1 MDRLAAL
8 TAFHAAAAEGG
19 FAAAA
24 RRLSLSR
31 AQTAKLVA
39 ELEDALGA
47 RLFQRTT
54 RRMSLTAAGRSYLNA
69 TRGVLETLEGA
80 ANAVREAQTT
90 LSGSLRINA
99 PVSFGTAHLAPLLT
113 AFLAQHPAAQID
125 LTLNDRVVDLV
136 EEGYDMVIR
145 IGVLPDSSLTARRL
159 APARLAI
166 VASPDYFKRHGR
178 PKRPEDLKNHNCL
191 GYAHWSLR
199 DEWPF
204 TDPDGRTTRVKVR
217 GSVTSNNGD
226 VLRQCALDGLGIIQQ
241 PTFSIGPDL
250 AAGRLQRVLA
260 GYGLRDLGVYAVT
273 APGAMGLKQRALA
286 DHLAK
291 AWAGTPPWDKG
302 WR

>member
-8 TAFHAAAAEGG
+8 SAFHAAAGDGG

-24 RRLSLSR
+24 RRLKLSR
-31 AQTAKLVA
+31 AQVSKLIGD
-39 ELEDALGA
+39 LETQLGA

-54 RRMSLTAAGRSYLNA
+54 RRMSLTTAGHSYLNA
-69 TRGVLETLEGA
+69 TRGVLETLDGA
-80 ANAVREAQTT
+80 ANAVRDSQTRLT
-90 LSGSLRINA
+90 GPLRVNA
-99 PVSFGTAHLAPLLT
+99 PVSFGAAHLAPLLT
-113 AFLAQHPAAQID
+113 SFLTRHPGIQID
-125 LTLNDRVVDLV
+125 LTLNDRIVDV
-136 EEGYDMVIR
+136 IEEGFDMAIR
-145 IGVLPDSSLTARRL
+145 IGVLADSSLMARRL

-166 VASPDYFKRHGR
+166 VGSPTYFKRNGR
-178 PKRPEDLKNHNCL
+178 PKQPEDLKAHNCL

-204 TDPDGRTTRVKVR
+204 TKPDGRTTRVKVT
-217 GSVTSNNGD
+217 GTLSSNNGD
-226 VLRQCALDGLGIIQQ
+226 ALRQCALDGLGIIQQ

-250 AAGRLQRVLA
+250 AKGRLERVLT

-273 APGAMGLKQRALA
+273 APGAMGLKQRALS

-291 AWAGTPPWDKG
+291 AWAGTPPWDTG